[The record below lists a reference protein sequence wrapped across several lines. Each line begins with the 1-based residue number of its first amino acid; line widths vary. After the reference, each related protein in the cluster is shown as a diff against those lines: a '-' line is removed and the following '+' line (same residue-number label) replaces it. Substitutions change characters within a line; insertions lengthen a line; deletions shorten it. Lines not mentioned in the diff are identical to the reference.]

1 MASLYQRFTGKIN
14 TNNSFPN
21 PPEASHLLGQGAEGE
36 RPAESQQ
43 RPRLQHQ
50 HSRHS
55 EDEDVRINLFLWPF
69 LRTRCALLRSDR
81 LRIYRSSKPI
91 RESIYLI
98 YLMPFKSLL
107 ITTHTFQRR
116 TCQTSAS
123 SPQLAGL
130 SVNTWRAGDV
140 SRRRGVSSV
149 ALCCCRR
156 LINPSRR
163 CWNTTSC
170 CWRMIL
176 SGSALISTSFGFY
189 SLSVCAHCQLKSPK
203 CSRLNEVFSCLT
215 PLTWF
220 ICGRGCWWISS
231 GSPWRCYNPC
241 LTAGD
246 GAGPAAGWRRC
257 PRCWNTGWLPGLT
270 WWSLSVVFTHEPGT
284 GGPEFSS
291 FFKFA
296 TSIIR
301 VFAVNE
307 YICDY
312 MVLDSKSCTQES
324 YFYC

>member
-50 HSRHS
+50 YSRHS
-55 EDEDVRINLFLWPF
+55 EDEDVRINLSVFLFSFWPF
-69 LRTRCALLRSDR
+69 LRTRCALWRSDR
-81 LRIYRSSKPI
+81 LQTYRSSKPI
-91 RESIYLI
+91 REAI

-107 ITTHTFQRR
+107 ITTRTFQRR

-123 SPQLAGL
+123 SPQLAGS

-140 SRRRGVSSV
+140 SWRRGVSSA

-176 SGSALISTSFGFY
+176 PRSALISTSFGFD
-189 SLSVCAHCQLKSPK
+189 SLSVCAHCPKIPK
-203 CSRLNEVFSCLT
+203 CSRLNEVFSCFNPPSHDLYV
-215 PLTWF
+215 
-220 ICGRGCWWISS
+220 GEDVWWISS

-241 LTAGD
+241 VTAGD
-246 GAGPAAGWRRC
+246 GAGPAAGWRCC
-257 PRCWNTGWLPGLT
+257 PRCWNTGWLPGSTRCGRSPWCSHMNPAWQL
-270 WWSLSVVFTHEPGT
+270 
-284 GGPEFSS
+284 
-291 FFKFA
+291 
-296 TSIIR
+296 
-301 VFAVNE
+301 
-307 YICDY
+307 
-312 MVLDSKSCTQES
+312 
-324 YFYC
+324 